1 VSIATGGGVGHR
13 YHVPTCFLPPML
25 TPPTRLRLQN
35 IIERI
40 ADSAPVSLQERIYVQ
55 KFADR
60 DPTVGSWLRR
70 ARRRQLQGEPGG
82 GLDGF
87 LAAMDLGEVGA
98 EGAFDPRR
106 DDLGEWFSGA
116 PNWLRRS

>member
-1 VSIATGGGVGHR
+1 
-13 YHVPTCFLPPML
+13 ML

-70 ARRRQLQGEPGG
+70 ARRRQLQGEPRG